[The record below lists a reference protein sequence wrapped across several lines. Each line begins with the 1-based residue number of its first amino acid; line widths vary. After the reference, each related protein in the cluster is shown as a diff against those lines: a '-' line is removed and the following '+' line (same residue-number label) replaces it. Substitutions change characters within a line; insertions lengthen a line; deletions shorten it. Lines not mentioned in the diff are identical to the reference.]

1 MTLAEWVTAGAQG
14 SAPPG
19 PLPERV
25 DALVAASMESI
36 REDYARARH
45 FASVAAQ
52 QAKKSRDPLLKGKAA
67 RMMGHVNLLGGRARP
82 AVKAYERAWTH
93 FSDAPIERANTAVA
107 MIQALAYTGQ
117 YDRAFRIAEI
127 AVEIYDEAHDEL
139 RAARVRANLAN
150 ALQRLD
156 RLDEARETYQAA
168 IQVLAGHRAQAD
180 LAIVMR
186 NYAVC
191 LMGLADFATA
201 ESMYAIARDA
211 FVAEG
216 SHLLV
221 LEVDLNRAYLRG
233 RQGLVRE
240 ALVAYRYLRTSFPE
254 DAGYEIGHCL
264 LDQADFLLES
274 GLWTDAIE
282 AADQAIQ
289 VFVRLSSQFELG
301 KAHLLR
307 GMAHLRRG
315 HVALAQADV
324 NEARPRLRREPN
336 QNWRAMLFTAQ
347 AELDRAR
354 GRWGAARRA
363 IERAASLDSIP
374 ERQPLIRQTWVELL
388 IVAGDLDGAAAVL
401 GETGDPAQRA
411 QLARLQGRTDR
422 AAEWA
427 REALKAYDDRRDR
440 AESTGLRR
448 SLAAVQE
455 KSLREA
461 FRSLVTPGERHSV
474 VSRLKDQALAELIE
488 LPANLTQMPSGLA
501 EYRVQLALAPRQ
513 LQATRAQAALP
524 ADTAFIE
531 LFADEGHVFAFVH
544 RPDAVEEIGLGP
556 EAHWIEAVA
565 YFEFHRGR
573 LSSSGERLAT
583 KALTRIGELLAPAL
597 NQAPPRLIF
606 GRDRPLM
613 TAPLHAVIHQGEIL
627 GDQHE
632 VSYAPSLSAW
642 TALQSRPAPAPGTRL
657 VFGAPDDLAPA
668 IAEEVERVGAQLQA
682 QICRSAE
689 EFLDRVT
696 DASLIHLAAHGL
708 VREDVPMLSAMRL
721 GLREWTVFD
730 VARLRLRAH
739 LTVLSGCSTGVSL
752 SGESRESQGFIEALL
767 AAGSQSVMA
776 ALWDVHDESTRLWM
790 ERFYVHAASQ
800 PLARAYQSA
809 NRDVRERYPH
819 PALWAPFGL
828 FGAIPQKP
836 VFSDRG
842 GALSN

>member
-1 MTLAEWVTAGAQG
+1 MTLADWIAAGAQG
-14 SAPPG
+14 SAPVG
-19 PLPERV
+19 PLDERV
-25 DALVAASMESI
+25 DALVAAAMESI

-52 QAKKSRDPLLKGKAA
+52 QAKKSREPLLKGKAA
-67 RMMGHVNLLGGRARP
+67 RMLGHVNLLGGRARP
-82 AVKAYERAWTH
+82 AVKAYERAWSH
-93 FSDAPIERANTAVA
+93 FADAPLERANTAVA
-107 MIQALAYTGQ
+107 MIQALAYIGQ
-117 YDRAFRIAEI
+117 YDRAFGIAEI
-127 AVEIYDEAHDEL
+127 AVEIYDGAQDEL

-156 RLDEARETYQAA
+156 RLDEARKTYQAA
-168 IQVLAGHRAQAD
+168 IQVLAQHRAQAD

-191 LMGLADFATA
+191 LMGLADFAAA
-201 ESMYAIARDA
+201 EEMYAIAREA

-216 SHLLV
+216 SRLLV

-240 ALVAYRYLRTSFPE
+240 ALVAYRDLRTSFPE

-289 VFVRLSSQFELG
+289 VFARLSSQFELG

-315 HVALAQADV
+315 QIGLAQSDV

-336 QNWRAMLFTAQ
+336 QNWRAMLLTAQ

-363 IERAASLDSIP
+363 MEKAASLDSIP
-374 ERQPLIRQTWVELL
+374 ERQPLIRQIWVELL
-388 IVAGDLDGAAAVL
+388 IAEGDLEAAATAL
-401 GETGDPAQRA
+401 GDGGDPAQRS
-411 QLARLQGRTDR
+411 QLARLNREPER
-422 AAEWA
+422 AAALA

-461 FRSLVTPGERHSV
+461 FRSLQTPIDRHSV

-488 LPANLTQMPSGLA
+488 LPANLSQMPSGLA

-513 LQATRAQAALP
+513 LQATAAQAVLP
-524 ADTAFIE
+524 AHSAFIE
-531 LFADEGHVFAFVH
+531 LFADEGNVFAFVH
-544 RPDAVEEIGLGP
+544 RSDGVEEIALGP
-556 EAHWIEAVA
+556 ESHWFEAVA
-565 YFEFHRGR
+565 YFEFHRSR
-573 LSSSGERLAT
+573 LSPSGERLAT
-583 KALTRIGELLAPAL
+583 KALTRIGELLSPAL
-597 NQAPPRLIF
+597 KDAPPSLIF

-613 TAPLHAVIHQGEIL
+613 TAPLHAVIHGGEIL
-627 GDQHE
+627 GDRHE

-642 TALQSRPAPAPGTRL
+642 TALQTRPRPATGTHL
-657 VFGAPDDLAPA
+657 VFGAPDELAPA
-668 IAEEVERVGAQLQA
+668 IAEEVTRVGAQLKA
-682 QICRSAE
+682 QICRTAD

-696 DASLIHLAAHGL
+696 AASVIHLAAHGL
-708 VREDVPMLSAMRL
+708 VREDLPMFSAMRL
-721 GLREWTVFD
+721 GSREWTVFD
-730 VARLRLRAH
+730 VVSLRLRAH

-790 ERFYVHAASQ
+790 ERFYVHAATQ
-800 PLARAYQSA
+800 PLARAYQLA
-809 NRDVRERYPH
+809 NRDVRQAYPH
-819 PALWAPFGL
+819 PGLWAPFGL

-836 VFSDRG
+836 VFSDHG